1 MAFAIMRCAKLKGGA
16 IAASDRHT
24 ERSMNTPNADP
35 ARTETNLRLRGERG
49 DDVETENRNNHCGS
63 AGADR
68 TKNSEKTRF
77 GASNFSSERRR
88 NILKNL

>member
-35 ARTETNLRLRGERG
+35 ARTEINICLRGERG
-49 DDVETENRNNHCGS
+49 DDVKQQIRNDHR
-63 AGADR
+63 R
-68 TKNSEKTRF
+68 TRKSRPDKGF
-77 GASNFSSERRR
+77 AKMPSGASNFSSKRRQ